1 MPVDKVIVT
10 NTSALKAKYGDKYDR
25 VKSAI
30 DRLIAADAVRGLKT
44 RLIAIDAE
52 ADMKRLRA
60 QAVVG
65 IADQQGAKAAVDA
78 IYKRHQPD
86 YILLLGASDVVPH
99 IDLSNPMTGTAD
111 DDDDPTVPSD
121 VPYACDKSWSRRPED
136 FVGPTRVVGRLPDLT
151 GGNDPAY
158 LVKLLGTAANY
169 VARDRAAY
177 TGHLAITAKLWT
189 KSTTETL
196 TNLFGEES
204 KVLTSPPNGPNWTAD
219 QLAAR
224 LHFINCHGDT
234 VSPEFFGEFP
244 KGRFPVA
251 HRSSRLPG
259 RIKQGSVVAA
269 ECCYGAELYDPR
281 HAAGQPGLCS
291 TYLAQGA
298 YGFLGSTNI
307 AYGPSEGQGQADLIC
322 QYFVESVLKGASLG
336 RAALEARQRFVAQ
349 FSHVD
354 PSDLKTAV
362 QFILLG
368 DPSVQAVKAVAHAV
382 SRTRAVKSAVRSGRL
397 RSDARGFRRER
408 LVRTGSNL
416 SRTMG
421 AAIPAAIRI
430 SPAIARFLRQTAR
443 ESGIQ
448 RPVFRSYRVSFPRV
462 TGAPEIARLRD
473 RRRNRTIHMA
483 IGSRVARPASS
494 QHGVSAIIVT
504 IEAGRIAH
512 VRRVHS
518 R

>member
-10 NTSALKAKYGDKYDR
+10 NTSALKAKYGDKYR
-25 VKSAI
+25 LVKNAI
-30 DRLIAADAVRGLKT
+30 GRLIAADAERKLKT
-44 RLIAIDAE
+44 RLISIDVE
-52 ADMKRLRA
+52 ADMKRLHA
-60 QAVVG
+60 QPVVG
-65 IADQQGAKAAVDA
+65 AADQQGAKAAVDA

-86 YILLLGASDVVPH
+86 YILLLGAPDVVPH
-99 IDLSNPMTGTAD
+99 IDLSNPMQGTPD

-121 VPYACDKSWSRRPED
+121 VPYACGARWSRRPQD

-151 GGNDPAY
+151 GARDPAY
-158 LVKLLGTAANY
+158 LIKLIDRAARY
-169 VARDRAAY
+169 VARDRSAY
-177 TGHLAITAKLWT
+177 DGHFAISAKVWT
-189 KSTTETL
+189 KSTTETVA
-196 TNLFGEES
+196 NLFGQGS
-204 KVLTSPPNGPNWTAD
+204 KVFLSPPSGPNWSAQ
-219 QLAAR
+219 QLAPR

-234 VSPEFFGEFP
+234 LFPEFLGEFP
-244 KGRFPVA
+244 DEHYTTA
-251 HRSSRLPG
+251 HKASHLPG
-259 RIKQGSVVAA
+259 RVTPGSVIAA
-269 ECCYGAELYDPR
+269 ECCYGAELYDPAR
-281 HAAGQPGLCS
+281 VRGQAGICS

-368 DPSVQAVKAVAHAV
+368 DPSVQPVKAVKHAL
-382 SRTRAVKSAVRSGRL
+382 SRTKAVKGAVRTGRL
-397 RSDARGFRRER
+397 RSETRRFRRER

-421 AAIPAAIRI
+421 AAIPAEIRM
-430 SPAIARFLRQTAR
+430 SAAVRRFMQRTAK
-443 ESGIQ
+443 ESGIL
-448 RPVFRSYRVSFPRV
+448 RPEYKSYRVSFPTV
-462 TGAPEIARLRD
+462 TGAPEMSQLRN
-473 RRRNRTIHMA
+473 RRGKRTIHMA
-483 IGSRVARPASS
+483 IGTRVVQPARTRL
-494 QHGVSAIIVT
+494 GVSAIIVT
-504 IEAGRIAH
+504 MEAGRIAH